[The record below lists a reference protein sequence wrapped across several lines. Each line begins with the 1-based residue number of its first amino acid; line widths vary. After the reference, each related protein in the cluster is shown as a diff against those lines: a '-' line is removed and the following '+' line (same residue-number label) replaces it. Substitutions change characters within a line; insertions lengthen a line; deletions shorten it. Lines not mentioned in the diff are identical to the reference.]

1 MSEKHVLNLKCFK
14 WIFKYP
20 NNYLES
26 QLEKIVLEYMNL
38 KLNFNSVRTCS
49 NYYNKILILFIC

>member
-1 MSEKHVLNLKCFK
+1 MSEKHVLNLKFFK

-26 QLEKIVLEYMNL
+26 QLEKNCFGIYEFEI
-38 KLNFNSVRTCS
+38 KS
-49 NYYNKILILFIC
+49 